1 MHQRP
6 IRARRGLIL
15 LTGAWA
21 TFALGACEGENLF
34 DASGRG
40 PGSDSRGPSVEIV
53 QPRAEAALPLGDS
66 LLIQALV
73 RDDTGIDS
81 VRFEGFAIR
90 GSRELGTEQVVARF
104 EPKTVSFSGRI
115 PRDTLV
121 TRYLTPVP
129 SELRELARVAVTA
142 WDQAGNR
149 TADTIPLVIGGPE
162 VRFLNVAQGQTLVA
176 GQSRNVRLQLR
187 DPVGVARVEIMVD
200 GAFQT
205 SIIRNFN
212 PAVESFVLDT
222 AFVVPTGVT
231 GNVTLEARALNVEGN
246 AGGDGPFRLSVVPVG
261 VADQRAPRVGLQFAA
276 PLRLEIRD
284 SLVVQVSGQDEDG
297 GSGVVRVGYTALA
310 ISQLRRD
317 TLVITEERTFS
328 PARTGSLTQTFR
340 FEPFNVDSLSLPDTL
355 IFEVSGFMLDQA
367 GNCGAGVRPDS
378 LVALPCV
385 ATSGGGRVAQGVQ
398 GNRLTRPVVAGRTVR
413 LPTGGRVQDAAVDT
427 IRKTLLLANTNR
439 NQIEVFRLQQESF
452 ASPLGAGSRPWGLSI
467 NRMGDT
473 LLVANSG
480 GTDVS
485 NIYLGDRN
493 GLGSRE
499 DSGRRLLTPDV
510 TLWDVQRTSEQQ
522 GVTFE
527 VFVLPFVGTAGFT
540 DRPQYIAQDSTG
552 RLVYSTVTSTGA
564 GRGTVRKAFTPAG
577 GETEVVMLFEHALFS
592 KADEFIAMAN
602 LDDFRFDVV
611 GIPGPP
617 DADGNPGPPESVLR
631 VELYDHVPGFPD
643 QVLVGTGIGEAAI
656 LDAYVDLRS
665 QGSDGFVNLGVR
677 WNMNQVGFEDTTYV
691 AASGDGGWVVI
702 GEGARA
708 PLGRLIMYN
717 AGQDRVSG
725 VVQVS
730 DILTNAGEKVLG
742 VGLNNDGT
750 LGVARG
756 FDAYFFNPDLRL
768 RGLAELPAGGA
779 GAVLHPL
786 HANFPSIGNAGGRY
800 EPNTHLAFLGTGERT
815 IDVID
820 TFRFRRLGR
829 LYIRDV
835 VSGPLRAVLPFPED
849 NVGRTCQSQTVFN
862 RVGRSIGSAI
872 RIYSDPDGQ
881 LPYPATGGATDDDCI
896 VLKLFG
902 ITAEGGVVVVDVRK
916 GDIVREHPVRR

>member
-1 MHQRP
+1 
-6 IRARRGLIL
+6 
-15 LTGAWA
+15 
-21 TFALGACEGENLF
+21 
-34 DASGRG
+34 
-40 PGSDSRGPSVEIV
+40 
-53 QPRAEAALPLGDS
+53 
-66 LLIQALV
+66 
-73 RDDTGIDS
+73 
-81 VRFEGFAIR
+81 
-90 GSRELGTEQVVARF
+90 
-104 EPKTVSFSGRI
+104 
-115 PRDTLV
+115 
-121 TRYLTPVP
+121 
-129 SELRELARVAVTA
+129 
-142 WDQAGNR
+142 
-149 TADTIPLVIGGPE
+149 
-162 VRFLNVAQGQTLVA
+162 
-176 GQSRNVRLQLR
+176 
-187 DPVGVARVEIMVD
+187 
-200 GAFQT
+200 
-205 SIIRNFN
+205 
-212 PAVESFVLDT
+212 
-222 AFVVPTGVT
+222 
-231 GNVTLEARALNVEGN
+231 
-246 AGGDGPFRLSVVPVG
+246 
-261 VADQRAPRVGLQFAA
+261 
-276 PLRLEIRD
+276 
-284 SLVVQVSGQDEDG
+284 
-297 GSGVVRVGYTALA
+297 
-310 ISQLRRD
+310 
-317 TLVITEERTFS
+317 
-328 PARTGSLTQTFR
+328 
-340 FEPFNVDSLSLPDTL
+340 
-355 IFEVSGFMLDQA
+355 
-367 GNCGAGVRPDS
+367 
-378 LVALPCV
+378 
-385 ATSGGGRVAQGVQ
+385 
-398 GNRLTRPVVAGRTVR
+398 
-413 LPTGGRVQDAAVDT
+413 
-427 IRKTLLLANTNR
+427 
-439 NQIEVFRLQQESF
+439 VFRLQQESF
-452 ASPLGAGSRPWGLSI
+452 ASPLGAGSRPWGVSI
-467 NRMGDT
+467 NRTGDT

-527 VFVLPFVGTAGFT
+527 VFVLPFVGSAGFT

-552 RLVYSTVTSTGA
+552 RLVYSTVTSAGA

-577 GETEVVMLFEHALFS
+577 GETEVVMLFEHALFT

-611 GIPGPP
+611 GVPGPP
-617 DADGNPGPPESVLR
+617 DADGNPGPSESVLR

-643 QVLVGTGIGEAAI
+643 QVLVGTGSGDTAI

-665 QGSDGFVNLGVR
+665 QGSDGFVNVGVR

-862 RVGRSIGSAI
+862 RAGRSIGSAI

-881 LPYPATGGATDDDCI
+881 LPYPASGGATDDDCI